1 MFQFQ
6 DFPNGKNLVT
16 LKTKATA
23 EKVGDVIEVTP
34 QILSEPGYELPS
46 VSRNVFGKKY
56 RYFYVAGMYDPGP
69 FTNSVSSRIHYIIFN
84 CWGKQDFKS

>member
-6 DFPNGKNLVT
+6 DFQNGKNLVT
-16 LKTKATA
+16 LETKARA

-46 VSRNVFGKKY
+46 INRNVFGKKY
-56 RYFYVAGMYDPGP
+56 RYFYGAGMYDPGP
-69 FTNSVSSRIHYIIFN
+69 FRNSVSF
-84 CWGKQDFKS
+84 